1 MGLIEVLWVASRHN
15 MADAMTKALT
25 NQQLNGPEGLL
36 AYNVMLGYAKTEG
49 YRKRLEATLDQAATK
64 AFKRG

>member
-36 AYNVMLGYAKTEG
+36 PYLLGYASAED
-49 YRKRLEATLDQAATK
+49 YRARLMAILDQAATK